1 MPMRAVTVAELPERL
16 VEAGL
21 SPYTA
26 RCYTGAVRR
35 FDPWAGERG
44 SSAAQATAALLV
56 EYQQRYPRS
65 RESRKMLRN
74 GLRHYWGLLG
84 RRNPPLAAV
93 RVPRKPR
100 YRCRALEPLAAGD
113 LERAA
118 RARVDAGDAK
128 GLVVLFGLY
137 LGLRRAEIATLRRA
151 DFQPPAGGELVGW
164 VRVFGKGE
172 LEADLP
178 VRPEL
183 LEALARFPEHPSGWV
198 FPGRY
203 GGPVTGTTV
212 WNWVREVAGDAGLRV
227 TTHQLRHTALATA
240 NDLTHDLRSVQAFAR
255 HARPE
260 TTALY
265 TRVTGKALVAVAMAI
280 SYDEAAG

>member
-1 MPMRAVTVAELPERL
+1 MPLRAIAVAELEERL

-21 SPYTA
+21 SPHSAY
-26 RCYTGAVRR
+26 CYAGAVRR
-35 FDPWAGERG
+35 FDRWAAERG
-44 SSAAQATAALLV
+44 SSAAQASAGLLV
-56 EYQQRYPRS
+56 EYQQAFPRS
-65 RESRKMLRN
+65 RESRKLLRQ

-84 RRNPPLAAV
+84 RRNPPVAAI

-100 YRCRALEPLAAGD
+100 YRCRALEPVAAD
-113 LERAA
+113 QLERAA
-118 RARVDAGDAK
+118 RARVEAGDLK
-128 GLVVLFGLY
+128 GLAVLFGLY
-137 LGLRRAEIATLRRA
+137 LALRRNEIATLRHA
-151 DFQPPAGGELVGW
+151 DFRAPERGEVVGW

-172 LEADLP
+172 LDADLP

-183 LEALARFPEHPSGWV
+183 LEAIARFRPHPSGFI

-212 WNWVREVAGDAGLRV
+212 WNWVREVAADAGLTV
-227 TTHQLRHTALATA
+227 STHVLRHTALATA

-265 TRVTGKALVAVAMAI
+265 TRVTAKALVSVAMAI
-280 SYDEAAG
+280 SYREEGA